1 MSRYAVITLLDSILG
16 TSGKQ
21 KSDNIPYHCPFCNHH
36 KRKLEVNIVT
46 QHWHCWV
53 CNAAGRKIHTLFRK
67 LKVDRSKFV
76 RLAELI
82 EDVQIKSKYTSTNT
96 PVVTLPSEYKPLW
109 NQKTDPE
116 FRNAFHYLA
125 KRGITLTDILK
136 YRIGYCDSGQYEG
149 KIIIPSYDD
158 AANLNYFVAR
168 AYYKDD
174 TLKYK
179 NPSISKNV
187 VGFELHVD
195 WKQPIVLVEGVFDA
209 IAIRRNAI
217 PLFGKTISDVLK
229 LRLVE
234 KSVKHIY
241 ICLDQDARKQA
252 LEAAE
257 YFMANG
263 IHVYFVDLPESDP
276 ADLGFQQIHKVI
288 DQTSELSEF
297 KLMEEKIL
305 CTL

>member
-1 MSRYAVITLLDSILG
+1 
-16 TSGKQ
+16 
-21 KSDNIPYHCPFCNHH
+21 
-36 KRKLEVNIVT
+36 
-46 QHWHCWV
+46 
-53 CNAAGRKIHTLFRK
+53 
-67 LKVDRSKFV
+67 
-76 RLAELI
+76 
-82 EDVQIKSKYTSTNT
+82 
-96 PVVTLPSEYKPLW
+96 
-109 NQKTDPE
+109 
-116 FRNAFHYLA
+116 
-125 KRGITLTDILK
+125 
-136 YRIGYCDSGQYEG
+136 
-149 KIIIPSYDD
+149 
-158 AANLNYFVAR
+158 
-168 AYYKDD
+168 
-174 TLKYK
+174 
-179 NPSISKNV
+179 V

-263 IHVYFVDLPESDP
+263 IHVYFVDLPDSDP
-276 ADLGFQQIHKVI
+276 ADLGFQKIHEVI

>member
-1 MSRYAVITLLDSILG
+1 MSRYAVISLLDSVLG
-16 TSGKQ
+16 SSGKQ

-67 LKVDRSKFV
+67 LTVDRSKFV

-96 PVVTLPSEYKPLW
+96 PVVTLPLEYKSLW
-109 NQKTDPE
+109 EQRTDPE

-136 YRIGYCDSGQYEG
+136 YRIGYCDTGQYEG

-263 IHVYFVDLPESDP
+263 IHVYFVDLPDSDP
-276 ADLGFQQIHKVI
+276 ADLGFQKIHEII